1 MMIKAVLLDMD
12 NTLLVNPDII
22 FAKAF
27 LEQFDQHMRQMLQ
40 VEQASHGFRQAI
52 QRMSQARD
60 GSESNIALILRT
72 LCEFMQRDTTAIQAA
87 WESFYA
93 DKYPMLRE
101 YISPVAGASG
111 LIQKLVDDGFTVVIA
126 TNPIY
131 PETAIKQRLEWANLP
146 TDDNV
151 YALVTHAGN
160 MHSAKPNP
168 DYFAEILQYIGV
180 EPHEALMVGDSLKSD
195 IIPAQTLGIHPYQ
208 IHDHS
213 LTAFIEN
220 FTTII
225 ENSPHITEK

>member
-1 MMIKAVLLDMD
+1 MIKAVLLDMD
-12 NTLLVNPDII
+12 NTLLVNPDMT

-27 LEQFDQHMRQMLQ
+27 LEQFDQHMHQLLQ
-40 VEQASHGFRQAI
+40 VEQASLGFRQAI

-72 LCEFMQRDTTAIQAA
+72 LCEFVQRDTEAIQAA
-87 WESFYA
+87 WESFYT
-93 DKYPMLRE
+93 DKYPILRE
-101 YISPVAGASG
+101 YISPVASASN
-111 LIQKLVDDGFTVVIA
+111 LIHKLVDVRFTVVIA

-131 PETAIKQRLEWANLP
+131 PETAIKQRMEWANLP
-146 TDDNV
+146 TDDNL
-151 YALVTHAGN
+151 YALVTHAEN

-168 DYFAEILQYIGV
+168 AYFAEILGRISI

-195 IIPAQTLGIHPYQ
+195 IIPAQTLGIHTYQ

-225 ENSPHITEK
+225 ENPPHITEK

>member
-1 MMIKAVLLDMD
+1 MIKAVLLDMD
-12 NTLLVNPDII
+12 KTLLVNPDMT

-27 LEQFDQHMRQMLQ
+27 LEQFDQHMSQLLQ
-40 VEQASHGFRQAI
+40 VEQSSLGFRQAI

-60 GSESNIALILRT
+60 GSESNLALILRT
-72 LCEFMQRDTTAIQAA
+72 LCEVMQRDIDTIQVA

-93 DKYPMLRE
+93 EKYPTLGE
-101 YISPVAGASG
+101 YISPVTGASG
-111 LIQKLVDDGFTVVIA
+111 LIQKLVADGFTVVIA

-131 PETAIKQRLEWANLP
+131 PETAIKQRMEWANLP
-146 TDDNV
+146 TDDKL

-168 DYFAEILQYIGV
+168 DYFAEILQYISI

-195 IIPAQTLGIHPYQ
+195 IIPAQTLGIHTYQ
-208 IHDHS
+208 IHDHT

-225 ENSPHITEK
+225 ENPPHITEK

>member
-27 LEQFDQHMRQMLQ
+27 LEQFDQHMKQQLQ
-40 VEQASHGFRQAI
+40 VEQASVGFRQAI

-72 LCEFMQRDTTAIQAA
+72 LCEFMQRDTETIQAA

-93 DKYPMLRE
+93 EKYPTLRE
-101 YISPVAGASG
+101 YISTVAGASD
-111 LIQKLVDDGFTVVIA
+111 LIQKLVADGFQVVIA

-131 PETAIKQRLEWANLP
+131 PETAIKQRMVWANLP
-146 TDDNV
+146 TDDNL
-151 YALVTHAGN
+151 YTLITHAEN

-168 DYFAEILQYIGV
+168 AYFAEILKYIGV

-195 IIPAQTLGIHPYQ
+195 IIPAQTLGIHTYQ
-208 IHDHS
+208 IHDHA
-213 LTAFIEN
+213 LTAFIDN
-220 FTTII
+220 L
-225 ENSPHITEK
+225 SHITEK